1 MSAIHQSPA
10 RERIDLAPAA
20 ASRGPGPTLEQ
31 QRARVAWL
39 FVTPML
45 VAVALVAAWPLGR
58 TIAFS
63 FTDAYLDALDNWVV
77 IGFANYVALFQDPL
91 WWRAVGTTAAF
102 TIVSVGLETLL
113 GLVIALTLN
122 AHMPGRG
129 LLRAAV
135 LIPWAI
141 PTVISAKMWG
151 WMLHDLYGVVNAGLM
166 RLGLIDAPWA
176 WLAEPKLAFA
186 AVVAVDVWKATPFMT
201 LLILAALQVLPREI
215 YQAGKIDGAS
225 PIRMFLRV
233 TLPLIRPAL
242 LVAIIFRG
250 LDAMRVFDVIYV
262 LTGNNPA
269 TTTMSVYARQQ
280 LVDFQDVGYG
290 SAAATSLFLIVALVT
305 AIVITVGRVNVSGAE
320 SGDDPQAPRPDRL
333 LPAGRRHHLLCG
345 VPVLLG
351 DRLIAEDRQQPVPG
365 RILAEQSDARELRRA
380 VPGAAVRAQHPQFA
394 DCRGGGDRHLAV
406 PGADGGLC
414 ARAHPVPRAH
424 RHAAGHPQRV
434 DVPADRRAIRLVR
447 ADPRARAL
455 RYADGLVLSNLILT
469 LPFVTWVL
477 TTFMREM
484 PRELEQAA
492 IIDGANDW
500 RILTRVFLPIMG
512 PSLSAA
518 GLLAFILAWN
528 EFMFALTFTLSTDQ
542 RTVPVAI
549 ALISGATAYE
559 LPWGRVMAACVIV
572 TVPLIILVLVLQ
584 RYIISGLT
592 AGAVKG

>member
-10 RERIDLAPAA
+10 RERLDLAPAS
-20 ASRGPGPTLEQ
+20 ASRGPGPTLER

-45 VAVALVAAWPLGR
+45 IAVALVAAWPLGR

-63 FTDAYLDALDNWVV
+63 FTDAYLDTLDSWAVV
-77 IGFANYVALFQDPL
+77 GFANYVALFQDPL
-91 WWRAVGTTAAF
+91 WWRAVGTTGAF

-166 RLGLIDAPWA
+166 KLGLIDAPWA

-215 YQAGKIDGAS
+215 YQAGKVDGVP

-269 TTTMSVYARQQ
+269 NTTMSVYARQQ
-280 LVDFQDVGYG
+280 LVEFLDVGYG
-290 SAAATSLFLIVALVT
+290 SAAATAMFLIVALAT
-305 AIVITVGRVNVSGAE
+305 AIVITVGRVNVGGE
-320 SGDDPQAPRPDRL
+320 
-333 LPAGRRHHLLCG
+333 RR
-345 VPVLLG
+345 
-351 DRLIAEDRQQPVPG
+351 
-365 RILAEQSDARELRRA
+365 
-380 VPGAAVRAQHPQFA
+380 
-394 DCRGGGDRHLAV
+394 
-406 PGADGGLC
+406 
-414 ARAHPVPRAH
+414 
-424 RHAAGHPQRV
+424 
-434 DVPADRRAIRLVR
+434 
-447 ADPRARAL
+447 
-455 RYADGLVLSNLILT
+455 
-469 LPFVTWVL
+469 
-477 TTFMREM
+477 
-484 PRELEQAA
+484 
-492 IIDGANDW
+492 
-500 RILTRVFLPIMG
+500 
-512 PSLSAA
+512 
-518 GLLAFILAWN
+518 
-528 EFMFALTFTLSTDQ
+528 
-542 RTVPVAI
+542 
-549 ALISGATAYE
+549 
-559 LPWGRVMAACVIV
+559 
-572 TVPLIILVLVLQ
+572 
-584 RYIISGLT
+584 
-592 AGAVKG
+592 

>member
-10 RERIDLAPAA
+10 RERIDLASAA
-20 ASRGPGPTLEQ
+20 ASRGPTLER

-39 FVTPML
+39 FVAPM
-45 VAVALVAAWPLGR
+45 VAAVVLVAAWPLGR

-63 FTDAYLDALDNWVV
+63 FTDAYLDALDTWQV
-77 IGFANYVALFQDPL
+77 IGFANYISLFQDPQ

-102 TIVSVGLETLL
+102 TVVSVGLETLL
-113 GLVIALTLN
+113 GLAIALTLN

-151 WMLHDLYGVVNAGLM
+151 WMLHDLYGVVNAALLK
-166 RLGLIDAPWA
+166 LGLIDAPWA

-305 AIVITVGRVNVSGAE
+305 AVVITVGRVNVGGE
-320 SGDDPQAPRPDRL
+320 
-333 LPAGRRHHLLCG
+333 RR
-345 VPVLLG
+345 
-351 DRLIAEDRQQPVPG
+351 
-365 RILAEQSDARELRRA
+365 
-380 VPGAAVRAQHPQFA
+380 
-394 DCRGGGDRHLAV
+394 
-406 PGADGGLC
+406 
-414 ARAHPVPRAH
+414 
-424 RHAAGHPQRV
+424 
-434 DVPADRRAIRLVR
+434 
-447 ADPRARAL
+447 
-455 RYADGLVLSNLILT
+455 
-469 LPFVTWVL
+469 
-477 TTFMREM
+477 
-484 PRELEQAA
+484 
-492 IIDGANDW
+492 
-500 RILTRVFLPIMG
+500 
-512 PSLSAA
+512 
-518 GLLAFILAWN
+518 
-528 EFMFALTFTLSTDQ
+528 
-542 RTVPVAI
+542 
-549 ALISGATAYE
+549 
-559 LPWGRVMAACVIV
+559 
-572 TVPLIILVLVLQ
+572 
-584 RYIISGLT
+584 
-592 AGAVKG
+592 

>member
-1 MSAIHQSPA
+1 MSAIRQPPA
-10 RERIDLAPAA
+10 QQGVDLARV
-20 ASRGPGPTLEQ
+20 SVVRDPGPTLDQ
-31 QRARVAWL
+31 QRARIAWL
-39 FVTPML
+39 FVAPML

-63 FTDAYLDALDNWVV
+63 FTDAYLDDLDNWVV
-77 IGFANYVALFQDPL
+77 IGFANYVSLFQDPL

-113 GLVIALTLN
+113 GLIIALTLN

-151 WMLHDLYGVVNAGLM
+151 WMLHDLYGVVNAALL

-225 PIRMFLRV
+225 PVRMFLRV

-280 LVDFQDVGYG
+280 LVEFQDVGYG
-290 SAAATSLFLIVALVT
+290 SAAATTLFLIVALAT
-305 AIVITVGRVNVSGAE
+305 AIVITVGRVNVGGA
-320 SGDDPQAPRPDRL
+320 
-333 LPAGRRHHLLCG
+333 RR
-345 VPVLLG
+345 
-351 DRLIAEDRQQPVPG
+351 
-365 RILAEQSDARELRRA
+365 
-380 VPGAAVRAQHPQFA
+380 
-394 DCRGGGDRHLAV
+394 
-406 PGADGGLC
+406 
-414 ARAHPVPRAH
+414 
-424 RHAAGHPQRV
+424 
-434 DVPADRRAIRLVR
+434 
-447 ADPRARAL
+447 
-455 RYADGLVLSNLILT
+455 
-469 LPFVTWVL
+469 
-477 TTFMREM
+477 
-484 PRELEQAA
+484 
-492 IIDGANDW
+492 
-500 RILTRVFLPIMG
+500 
-512 PSLSAA
+512 
-518 GLLAFILAWN
+518 
-528 EFMFALTFTLSTDQ
+528 
-542 RTVPVAI
+542 
-549 ALISGATAYE
+549 
-559 LPWGRVMAACVIV
+559 
-572 TVPLIILVLVLQ
+572 
-584 RYIISGLT
+584 
-592 AGAVKG
+592 